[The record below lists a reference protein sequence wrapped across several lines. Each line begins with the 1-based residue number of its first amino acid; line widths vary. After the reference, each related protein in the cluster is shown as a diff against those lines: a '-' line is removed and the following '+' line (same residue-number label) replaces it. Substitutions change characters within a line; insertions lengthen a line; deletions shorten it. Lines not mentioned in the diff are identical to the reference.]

1 MKRLRFFMVFAL
13 AGMTL
18 LAAFREPVMQTDVLT
33 GAWQTKAGNEQQVL
47 LFQDGYVTLTSFDK
61 EGRRFLQTRGGTYT
75 VHPGKLEIRIEF
87 DTKDKEKVGSA
98 ETYAYTLKG
107 GQLSTDVSGKETAWQ
122 RMDDGKEGLSGLWE
136 ITARKGENGLTP
148 IHRTG
153 TRKTIKIL
161 SGTRFQW
168 AAIDPG
174 TKQFMGTG
182 GGTYSFKDGK
192 YTENIEFFSRDSSRV
207 GSSLSFDGKLEAGDW
222 HHSGLSSRGEP
233 IYEVWSRNKKSQ

>member
-1 MKRLRFFMVFAL
+1 MIRKRYFVVFAL
-13 AGMTL
+13 AVLTL
-18 LAAFREPVMQTDVLT
+18 AGAFRKPVAADALS
-33 GAWQTKAGNEQQVL
+33 GAWQLQNGAEQQVL
-47 LFQDGYVTLTSFDK
+47 LFQDGYVTHTTFDK
-61 EGRRFLQTRGGTYT
+61 DGKRFVQTRGGTY
-75 VHPGKLEIRIEF
+75 VLHPDMLAITYEF
-87 DTKDKEKVGSA
+87 DTRDKEKVGTAASFAYNLQNGSLTTSISGA
-98 ETYAYTLKG
+98 EASWQQADKG
-107 GQLSTDVSGKETAWQ
+107 N
-122 RMDDGKEGLSGLWE
+122 EGLSGLWE
-136 ITARKGENGLTP
+136 ITARKGENGVTP

-182 GGTYSFKDGK
+182 GGTYTFKDGK

-233 IYEVWSRNKKSQ
+233 IYEVWSRKKK